1 MWALDFA
8 LKGPVLWGK
17 VYISDICGARV
28 HRTVWTMHAL
38 RRSLPHACY
47 LGPSASLAE
56 VLGLVLGLLLVEGLD
71 LQRGRARLQAEEA
84 GGRKPQRGGHGTDAA

>member
-8 LKGPVLWGK
+8 LLWGK

-28 HRTVWTMHAL
+28 HRTVDYARTQTLTAPRM
-38 RRSLPHACY
+38 LPAN